1 MNFAAWLKSQ
11 LFGESATKKPT
22 KRRRRKYWRAYYIVS
37 LKSGKPVGC
46 SSDYVNALRLLS
58 IARRTARGPFVM
70 TMPPGGIAGPEDLRP
85 DRLWLAR
92 LSRAENHRRVMDF
105 IARN

>member
-11 LFGESATKKPT
+11 LFGECATKKPT
-22 KRRRRKYWRAYYIVS
+22 KRRRRKYWRGYYVVS

-58 IARRTARGPFVM
+58 IARRTARCPFVM
-70 TMPPGGIAGPEDLRP
+70 TMPPGELPGPEDLRP
-85 DRLWLAR
+85 DRLWLAGV
-92 LSRAENHRRVMDF
+92 SPAENHLRALDF
-105 IARN
+105 VSRN